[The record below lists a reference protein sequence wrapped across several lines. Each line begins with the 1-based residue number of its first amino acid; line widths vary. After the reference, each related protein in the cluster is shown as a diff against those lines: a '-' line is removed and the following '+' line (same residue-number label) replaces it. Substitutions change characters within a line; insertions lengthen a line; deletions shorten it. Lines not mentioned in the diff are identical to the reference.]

1 MKQSKINQLKRI
13 AKSFDR
19 KFGKDNWCFY
29 NQSDEAENTSLIVAD
44 QAGFCVTAFCFS
56 DDELIEIHEALGISD
71 KTVFNTI
78 MSSVYYH
85 TANAQDPELEREA
98 VV

>member
-1 MKQSKINQLKRI
+1 MKQAKINQVKRI

-29 NQSDEAENTSLIVAD
+29 NQSDECKNTSLIVAD
-44 QAGFCVTAFCFS
+44 QPGFYVTAFYFN
-56 DDELIEIHEALGISD
+56 DDELIEIHEAISISD
-71 KTVFNTI
+71 ETVFNTI

-85 TANAQDPELEREA
+85 TANEQDLDLDRKA
-98 VV
+98 AN